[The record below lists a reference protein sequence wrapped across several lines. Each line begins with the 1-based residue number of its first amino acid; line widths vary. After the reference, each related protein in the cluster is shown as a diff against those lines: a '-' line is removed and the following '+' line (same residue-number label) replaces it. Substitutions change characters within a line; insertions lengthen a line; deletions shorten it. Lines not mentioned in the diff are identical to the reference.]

1 MVIALTPKKETRY
14 ELEAERGEP
23 TATTFILRALT
34 PDELADVVDST
45 TGIDK
50 TTGEMRFH
58 HTRAGL
64 KALRM
69 ALIGWERLLDERGEE
84 VRFYADRIDEML
96 ARLPEDVRI
105 ELARAARFGS
115 EVTVAE
121 GE

>member
-14 ELEAERGEP
+14 ELDAERGQP
-23 TATTFILRALT
+23 DATGFLLRTLT
-34 PDELADVVDST
+34 PNELADVVDST

-50 TTGEMRFH
+50 STGEMRFH

-64 KALRM
+64 SALRM
-69 ALIGWERLLDERGEE
+69 ALVGWDRLRDDRGED
-84 VRFYADRIDEML
+84 VRFDPDRIDDMIAL
-96 ARLPEDVRI
+96 LPEDVRI

-115 EVTVAE
+115 EVTVDE